1 MPNIN
6 KLFDKAEK
14 FLKKD
19 RLDRAREVYLEIL
32 QLQPGDETALLTLGE
47 VSAKLQRK
55 SDALH
60 YWGILMDDSLR
71 RGNFSRA
78 AAVGR
83 RILKLAPL
91 DTPMLARV
99 AAAFEKA
106 QKTAEALEAYRE
118 VLRAYRK
125 AGQAD
130 SAFECLRHIAQLN
143 PEDMD
148 AAAELAQAAA
158 QAGEPAQA
166 ASAFFKAA
174 ELARAKGLEDRCAEW
189 VEQAHKL
196 DPSNPEVCLAA
207 ADLCLAQNRPAD
219 AAAVLQPV
227 ARLRPDDAGVLRRLA
242 RAFLG
247 MGDYI
252 GAEPVCRK
260 LYQAEPE
267 EIGLIEQLITGLL
280 AQKEIQRA
288 LSMLAEIKG
297 RFDLQGKQREFL
309 AIVERAREADED
321 NREVLAMLVGLYD
334 DLNRDGDAQRALGRL
349 FHLDLAAE
357 QYERAAETLEKI
369 IDSDPYGTGNQ
380 DRLLNL
386 EGHLDAVWYRNI
398 AVRLQVPGRPA
409 ATLGSA
415 PSAIEASAEK
425 VRRLWKIWLWKPRCT
440 SATICPQS
448 WRRLFEKSIAFIP
461 GHRKTMIVCRIFT
474 TLQGLNLRLRPLR
487 LPRWL
492 NPARRAKRMRSR
504 SKSLKA
510 FPGCRAVFIVKE
522 LRNV

>member
-189 VEQAHKL
+189 VERAHKL
-196 DPSNPEVCLAA
+196 DPSNPEVRLAA
-207 ADLCLAQNRPAD
+207 VDLCLAQDRPAD
-219 AAAVLQPV
+219 AVPCFSRWLGCV
-227 ARLRPDDAGVLRRLA
+227 RMMLEFSAGWRELFLA
-242 RAFLG
+242 WGTTLG
-247 MGDYI
+247 RSRCAGSFI
-252 GAEPVCRK
+252 KLSRK
-260 LYQAEPE
+260 RF
-267 EIGLIEQLITGLL
+267 GLIEQLITGLL

-321 NREVLAMLVGLYD
+321 NREDSGNARG
-334 DLNRDGDAQRALGRL
+334 AL
-349 FHLDLAAE
+349 
-357 QYERAAETLEKI
+357 
-369 IDSDPYGTGNQ
+369 
-380 DRLLNL
+380 
-386 EGHLDAVWYRNI
+386 
-398 AVRLQVPGRPA
+398 
-409 ATLGSA
+409 
-415 PSAIEASAEK
+415 
-425 VRRLWKIWLWKPRCT
+425 
-440 SATICPQS
+440 
-448 WRRLFEKSIAFIP
+448 
-461 GHRKTMIVCRIFT
+461 
-474 TLQGLNLRLRPLR
+474 
-487 LPRWL
+487 
-492 NPARRAKRMRSR
+492 
-504 SKSLKA
+504 
-510 FPGCRAVFIVKE
+510 
-522 LRNV
+522 